1 MAENGSVWMNL
12 LMDYMDKTHLEKINE
27 IFTKYEEKIFATNY
41 NFDEIKNLL
50 KQYIPEMLDSDY
62 KILENRLNNI
72 RQTVL
77 DKIREAENINLSAAD
92 FQDDFSSI
100 TEVNVVEKRE
110 KLLKAIESDITHDS
124 PVGTEMFKEKN
135 DAFYEHRSPYY
146 APTVN
151 VSLFGDLLG
160 LKKFIDTDIN
170 DKSWEGY
177 IKERVKVI
185 KFPIDSNI
193 KVLEF
198 GLHFTQNVYNITNNY
213 DQIQKTNR
221 DYTGRIYLSNLLE
234 EDKQIECR
242 LIIYNADN
250 DPWRKTD
257 NTIGPE
263 FYFKCFRKDGFIYLF
278 CDQIEIF
285 RVFGVWKKT
294 SNQNPNGLGATYTQ
308 MTSFESP
315 DVYDEH
321 MDNTNADLPGRGQK
335 LGLEKNISV
344 SWGGSV
350 VSRTKTVNN
359 ININSRMQ
367 PQKAS
372 IATRD
377 GVDLEALLGDIDGP
391 KRYKNFSNFDL
402 FVRNRTYQARIDKQ
416 KALRYLGEKQIW
428 PLDSISDADLRV
440 YVAFQGRLKS
450 NVPSIYQQT
459 NHLNAAVIVSINKT
473 TKPEDNWDIDEL
485 LDVSSDV
492 VAFELP
498 YIYTSETISYNPV
511 TGYNGYLLPSKAEKK
526 WQYIEG
532 QRQALIHTL
541 DVRGRTG
548 KPISRQFVNY
558 PCSVMLHSSYEKEGQ
573 TPQTHEQYHYVPIL
587 MEYSMIRKPLRIYD
601 FEVVQANNS
610 HVDYSF
616 RWDNIYTKTKCKL
629 EIILEQTPENNGWV
643 NTFTADNNRLLI
655 FSRDVIGS
663 GTFVLTVDTPTP
675 NNIIKLD
682 SLPNSDKFYEDE
694 DKTGNRKY
702 RIQPATTGTI
712 PRGNVHI
719 VAKVENFYN
728 LPVQKEIL
736 LTCKSYSKLKIT
748 NLIDHTGIKLS
759 AKNTDENQKHSQ
771 KIDIEFN
778 SFTFEYKIKDLDIIE
793 FNKETRTIKG
803 LKPGW
808 TIITFSAKE
817 DGFYYESK
825 YHLPVLVVEDLP
837 LTQPAD
843 RAVELNKEEINQ
855 YINPYLTDEERYDIS
870 FNPKETDWDVELQQI
885 DEIEIDTEEDYK
897 KYTIRHLF
905 EGKHL
910 IDKRYNYLL
919 GFFDHYNITVEKS
932 ESTATNPN
940 LPGNGQVIIEEYMKW
955 TPSTIEMINDRLF
968 VYFVKTDKTSYY
980 KKPIGGFEKSFFPYE
995 EMLENYLF
1003 LNGRKIDV
1011 TAYPEY
1017 EGLYNAY
1024 KEAKYITEEGEA
1036 VDTYLDLDIPET
1048 TNENPLVINRYQSQ
1062 DIIVT
1067 SNANDFTITNDPTNA
1082 NFVTNA
1088 KLTDGRFGFKLTGA
1102 NLGSQKIRISATST
1116 AGKTVTK
1123 DIFVKCVEEKLT
1135 QLYSGTNHLVINA
1148 VNGGANSKT
1157 VHIFTDAEYTGSNGN
1172 VFNVTGQTNGVTISE
1187 WKDNGLSLKKG
1198 EDDKFLRDVS
1208 FKIYYPF
1215 NAGHAFPQKQNLVV
1229 HVTNNVDRRK
1239 VKTISQELRITKET
1253 PSFAFVTKKTLL
1265 EVLTCD
1271 SNIYSYPEEL
1281 TIGEEIDIWIV
1292 ENINTDNREYLYPVT
1307 AEAGNE
1313 AALQVKKHTDIS
1325 FSLLAKQKGF
1335 NTVTW
1340 KLTKDDVVY
1349 KKTLQFRCKELTEL
1363 TTDLESESID
1373 LWPAK
1378 NTTIEVTTN
1387 ANDFTAEVQD
1397 TTKAT
1402 VVKVNNQLSITSL
1415 DVGSTNLIIKAHA
1428 DDAIQNTLTIPIN
1441 VTAVPNTR
1449 LEVDAT
1455 ELTLDL
1461 GFNQR
1466 LTIDTEAEEWE
1477 YEILSGVDYLNLVKI
1492 NDTTLVVQA
1501 VDIGESRIKI
1511 KAQHGELVESSVEI
1525 PVTVKYVTTELSI
1538 GNRTEYEILKDETLV
1553 FEIQT
1558 NADDFTY
1565 IEDTELVETPEPEA
1579 PAEGGDPNQTE
1590 QRPEQEIKK
1599 KRLKFTKGREKLTV
1613 QGINPGN
1620 QKFSISAK
1628 ALNGETKTIE
1638 VTIDV
1643 FEETTTFEISPES
1656 TKRRL
1661 KLGETQ
1667 IFTINNSASDYTVI
1681 IPEEVKD
1688 CLTYDK
1694 SKHLLTCT
1702 KVCDTTLTF
1711 EAKEDGKKKI
1721 VKEVKV
1727 SANYPFAELNLTE
1740 DQIKTRVENLD
1751 QIFIELHNNRK
1762 NREEYNKTIDKLKN
1776 SFPEAEFTVDE
1787 ESVPAFQLSENTKA
1801 TLETYKTNVPTLDV
1815 YNNEIQTYY
1824 DAMPRSLNLSVDEI
1838 TLKNINVL
1846 ADSSLY
1852 INNPAECTSVKKHND
1867 QLDTL
1872 LKNTTKW
1879 RFVDHSYKSDVFQ
1892 RMYDSYFTIVGPRD
1906 REDPAQMSAEDLLA
1920 LLESFNTSLTKLRN
1934 NHRDYFTLKNY
1945 SEFKN
1950 IAVANNYM
1958 ISPIVMLKGE
1968 ILDEDGNPPDQL
1980 SGKSVATFDTTPWV
1994 EKDYISEI
2002 TMTNSNPDVVDVE
2015 VAENLKSVTFTHKN
2029 NGKGESDVELTLKR
2043 VVEIHPTEL
2052 TVDKD
2057 KLEFTLIA
2065 PPKKEE
2071 TVTPEEGDPSQ
2082 DGTEQPDGGDV
2093 DVSPQIETDPVD
2105 QVPTEEE
2112 AVVQESQTITFTTN
2126 APTFTIEAEDPEQGI
2141 VDIVIDTE
2149 NPDVKAAK
2157 ITPIKEGTIKLIA
2170 KATAVSE
2177 IPTTSYK
2184 EATVEINITVN
2195 PPVEEVVPPAPEVP
2209 VPDPSLP
2216 EGGDQ
2221 TEQIPDQGTDAV
2233 SPDKGETE
2241 EGEPTPQADE
2251 NLDAGPT
2258 VDVDPDAGTEETPEV
2273 PEEPESKVETVE
2285 YTQTINIRVI
2295 CLQDIN
2301 TKLVFEELFNK
2312 DNKFTLYKYDSSEIP
2327 TNDEALKLQRAH
2339 EIMGVSI
2346 YNVMTLEHL
2355 MKIIWDEYL
2364 DKDKLNPQYTTGT
2377 SSWSIYK
2384 LLPDVTLDVDETKTE
2399 EELKDIAYDKVLL
2412 DSDTT
2417 SAALRA
2423 VAEWNKAL
2431 LNNLNT
2437 YCQNVANKDEF
2448 LKENVLYKSADNGAS
2463 GIDKEGKEHN
2473 LTLVTSIVNRYKNEF
2488 TNASEIKYT
2497 GKLYHILATGT
2508 WDPVIVKKNRHQL
2521 MCIEICFKNLFPKH
2535 TEFKLLD
2542 SKDMKK
2548 INTKKIY
2555 ANEVWFDH
2563 DDLGEDILPFGLDPD
2578 YETPEKQ
2585 LSVGLDLQ
2593 SVLDYIYLKYSGD
2606 DKVSLLDTRKKY
2618 RINMRYRASDFYYDV
2633 GGADNNKKNV
2643 MVAVTRLIKSLLH
2656 KNNDQT
2662 QNETKF
2668 TADIFD
2674 KLNTNP
2680 QATDIYFEDNYRIGV
2695 NTVGDLITW
2704 MNNNK
2709 DLDFKYPYMDS
2720 RNIQAY
2726 RLDPRYIDTPEG
2738 EKIYDTNGRKCFYSE
2753 PLIEAT
2759 RKNRGIL
2766 TYPKIK
2772 WFYSEEDVLP
2782 FGIDIEDGG
2791 WVSKKSYDST
2801 VAFLFTNTDPH
2812 HIYRSTDGFNWQKL
2826 QVRQKGVDLWMDENS
2841 YFEDLQVN
2849 HDGSF
2854 VVLLDAQGRCYYS
2867 VNMPRA
2873 GEEEEN
2879 QVYEFREM
2887 TDASYNT
2894 NGARFSFML
2903 PLTKYW
2909 QDKGGYGIGVAYDGH
2924 QVLWRDNMKHIVTHL
2939 ATSDTQT
2946 YPRMFNT
2953 TMLMAPNFTFD
2964 LKSINSYDSV
2974 GTRHMTVCRSDA
2986 YNILHDPVNQP
2997 LIDGNNNL
3005 VDTIYNRSTE
3015 NVPINRFGIDFELL
3029 LSLSDTSVFSTD
3041 YDFEILN
3048 RGEVLELTPTNEKDK
3063 TTFEIKSSD
3072 AGIIQLDGFDY
3083 SASKKNMTGPYVIKK
3098 QFMNFYVDPSY
3109 TLNRIVSKTPEEL
3122 KSSIKEYILNR
3133 ISMSGWSNAL
3143 VMMEMT
3149 VIFDFPVDDSRRT
3162 EIDKSR
3168 KMYHK
3173 NFFSGEP
3180 TTKTWSYT
3188 NQIAVDGLEFNMLG
3202 VYDKDEAKTR
3212 FVRYYKN
3219 LARFR
3224 NQMTNVLFTMD
3235 NLKEFYNLDTD
3246 ILKKVFFTEDNKIK
3260 LSELVHDPFVNLDE
3274 SNILKYPTI
3283 VNVTIYPTDVQ
3294 SFVNFRQKINRDLFN
3309 KYEKDGDIITT
3320 KTDVLFNKEEE

>member
-100 TEVNVVEKRE
+100 TEVNVIEKRE

-198 GLHFTQNVYNITNNY
+198 GLHFTQNVYNIANNY

-285 RVFGVWKKT
+285 RVFGVWKKD
-294 SNQNPNGLGATYTQ
+294 SNVSPNGLGATYTQ
-308 MTSFESP
+308 NTSYESP

-344 SWGGSV
+344 AWYGSV
-350 VSRTKTVNN
+350 VPRTKSVNN

-372 IATRD
+372 IATRN
-377 GVDLEALLGDIDGP
+377 GVDLESHLGDTFGP
-391 KRYKNFSNFDL
+391 EEYKNFSNFDL

-416 KALRYLGEKQIW
+416 KATRYLGEKQIW

-440 YVAFQGRLKS
+440 YTAFQGRLKS
-450 NVPSIYQQT
+450 NVPSIYHQT
-459 NHLNAAVIVSINKT
+459 TNLPAAVIVSINKST
-473 TKPEDNWDIDEL
+473 RPEDNWDIDEL

-511 TGYNGYLLPSKAEKK
+511 TGYDRYFLPSKAEKK
-526 WQYIEG
+526 WQFIKG

-548 KPISRQFVNY
+548 KPISRQFINY

-587 MEYSMIRKPLRIYD
+587 MEYSTVRKPLRIYD

-610 HVDYSF
+610 HVDYAF

-629 EIILEQTPENNGWV
+629 EIALEQTPENNGWV

-663 GTFVLTVDTPTP
+663 GTFVLSVDTPTP

-682 SLPNSDKFYEDE
+682 TLPNSDKFYEDE
-694 DKTGNRKY
+694 EKTGNRKY
-702 RIQPATTGTI
+702 RIQPATTGTV

-759 AKNTDENQKHSQ
+759 ANNTDPNQKHSQ

-808 TIITFSAKE
+808 TIITFSTQE
-817 DGFYYESK
+817 DGFYYKSE
-825 YHLPVLVVEDLP
+825 YHLPVLVVEE
-837 LTQPAD
+837 LTLSLQTPD
-843 RAVELNKEEINQ
+843 RAIELDREEMSQ

-870 FNPKETDWDVELQQI
+870 FNPTETDWDVELQQI
-885 DEIEIDTEEDYK
+885 DEIEIDTEEDFK

-919 GFFDHYNITVEKS
+919 GFFDHVNVTVEKS
-932 ESTATNPN
+932 DSTTSNPK
-940 LPGNGQVIIEEYMKW
+940 LPGLGQIIFEEYMKW
-955 TPSTIEMINDRLF
+955 VPSTIEMIGKRLF

-1048 TNENPLVINRYQSQ
+1048 TNEDPLVINRYQFQ
-1062 DIIVT
+1062 DIIID
-1067 SNANDFTITNDPTNA
+1067 SNANDFTITNDPANA

-1102 NLGSQKIRISATST
+1102 NIGSQKVKISATST

-1123 DIFVKCVEEKLT
+1123 DIFVKCVEEAST
-1135 QLYSGTNHLVINA
+1135 YIDNHLEQVLINA
-1148 VNGGANSKT
+1148 VNGGANYKI
-1157 VHIFTDAEYTGSNGN
+1157 VHFFTDAEYTGSNGN
-1172 VFNVTGQTNGVTISE
+1172 TFTASGQTNGVTISE
-1187 WKDNGLSLKKG
+1187 WKDNGPILKKG
-1198 EDDKFLRDVS
+1198 PNGEELRDIS
-1208 FKIYYPF
+1208 FKVYYPF
-1215 NAGHAFPQKQNLVV
+1215 NAGHTFPQKQNITITVKNEVAKKKQNSYVV
-1229 HVTNNVDRRK
+1229 DLN
-1239 VKTISQELRITKET
+1239 ITKET
-1253 PSFAFVTKKTLL
+1253 PSFGFLSPGNYVTNIQ
-1265 EVLTCD
+1265 TCD
-1271 SNIYSYPEEL
+1271 ENIYSWPNDLQIGKQQIVYFVDSMNSNNGLTEEEYDYHMEITAVKPEAIQVTKTEPWEVVL
-1281 TIGEEIDIWIV
+1281 TP
-1292 ENINTDNREYLYPVT
+1292 L
-1307 AEAGNE
+1307 
-1313 AALQVKKHTDIS
+1313 
-1325 FSLLAKQKGF
+1325 QKGF

-1340 KLTKDDVVY
+1340 KLTKDDIVY

-1363 TTDLESESID
+1363 TTDLEGDSIN

-1387 ANDFTAEVQD
+1387 ANDFTAEVED
-1397 TTKAT
+1397 TSKAT

-1477 YEILSGVDYLNLVKI
+1477 YEILSGADYLNLVKT

-1579 PAEGGDPNQTE
+1579 PTEGEDTDQVE
-1590 QRPEQEIKK
+1590 QQPEQEIKK
-1599 KRLKFTKGREKLTV
+1599 KRLKFTKGRGKLTV

-1620 QKFSISAK
+1620 QKFSISAT
-1628 ALNGETKTIE
+1628 ALNGDTKTIE

-1643 FEETTTFEISPES
+1643 FEETTTFEITPES

-1740 DQIKTRVENLD
+1740 DQLKTRVENLD
-1751 QIFIELHNNRK
+1751 QIFIELHKNK
-1762 NREEYNKTIDKLKN
+1762 TNREEYNKTIDKLKN

-1815 YNNEIQTYY
+1815 YNNEIQEYY
-1824 DAMPRSLNLSVDEI
+1824 NAMPRSLNLILDDK
-1838 TLKNINVL
+1838 TLARIHAVQTRNTNL
-1846 ADSSLY
+1846 QNTSY
-1852 INNPAECTSVKKHND
+1852 INTVRRHNLELNLLLTSD
-1867 QLDTL
+1867 ESWD
-1872 LKNTTKW
+1872 W
-1879 RFVDHSYKSDVFQ
+1879 VDGSYKTDVYQ
-1892 RMYDSYFTIVGPRD
+1892 RMGNCKVGLKTKTIGDSPS
-1906 REDPAQMSAEDLLA
+1906 EEELLIHRQSLNA
-1920 LLESFNTSLTKLRN
+1920 HLTKLRD
-1934 NHRDYFTLKNY
+1934 NHRNYFTLKNY
-1945 SEFKN
+1945 TEFKSN
-1950 IAVANNYM
+1950 VIANNYAL
-1958 ISPIVMLKGE
+1958 SPIVMLKGE
-1968 ILDEDGNPPDQL
+1968 ILDEEGNPPEKL
-1980 SGKSVATFDTTPWV
+1980 SGKSVRTFDTTPWV
-1994 EKDYISEI
+1994 DKDYISEI

-2015 VAENLKSVTFTHKN
+2015 VAENLKSITFTHKN

-2071 TVTPEEGDPSQ
+2071 TVTPEEGNPNP
-2082 DGTEQPDGGDV
+2082 DGTEQPDG
-2093 DVSPQIETDPVD
+2093 SDPVD
-2105 QVPTEEE
+2105 QVPAEEE
-2112 AVVQESQTITFTTN
+2112 TVVQESQTITFTTN

-2209 VPDPSLP
+2209 TPDPSLP

-2221 TEQIPDQGTDAV
+2221 TEQIPDQG
-2233 SPDKGETE
+2233 ETK

-2251 NLDAGPT
+2251 SLDGGPT
-2258 VDVDPDAGTEETPEV
+2258 VDVDPDGGTEETPEV

-2285 YTQTINIRVI
+2285 YTQTVNVRVM
-2295 CLQDIN
+2295 CLEDTN
-2301 TKLVFEELFNK
+2301 SKLVFDELFNK
-2312 DNKFTLYKYDSSEIP
+2312 DKKFTLYKFDNSEA
-2327 TNDEALKLQRAH
+2327 TEDYVMNYNTVVLDNL
-2339 EIMGVSI
+2339 MSI
-2346 YNVMTLEHL
+2346 
-2355 MKIIWDEYL
+2355 IDEYIL
-2364 DKDKLNPQYTTGT
+2364 DIRVPEYGRWKGQWP
-2377 SSWSIYK
+2377 IYM
-2384 LLPDVTLDVDETKTE
+2384 LRPDVTLDVDETKTE
-2399 EELKDIAYDKVLL
+2399 EELLYEAYEKVQLSTL
-2412 DSDTT
+2412 PEHIKKVYE
-2417 SAALRA
+2417 R
-2423 VAEWNKAL
+2423 NKATIKSI
-2431 LNNLNT
+2431 NDF
-2437 YCQNVANKDEF
+2437 CQNVANKDNF
-2448 LKENVLYKSADNGAS
+2448 LKENTLYRCVGFDATTNIPDSWAR
-2463 GIDKEGKEHN
+2463 EHN
-2473 LTLVTSIVNRYKNEF
+2473 LTLVNNVINRYKNEF

-2508 WDPVIVKKNRHQL
+2508 WDPIRVKKNRHQL

-2548 INTKKIY
+2548 INTKKVY

-2606 DKVSLLDTRKKY
+2606 DRVSLLDTSKKY
-2618 RINMRYRASDFYYDV
+2618 RVNMKYRASDFTYDV
-2633 GGADNNKKNV
+2633 GGNDNNKKNV

-2656 KNNDQT
+2656 NNNDQT
-2662 QNETKF
+2662 KNETKF
-2668 TADIFD
+2668 TADIFE
-2674 KLNTNP
+2674 KLTNG

-2709 DLDFKYPYMDS
+2709 DVDFKYPYMDS

-2753 PLIEAT
+2753 DLEEAS
-2759 RKNRGIL
+2759 RANRGIL
-2766 TYPKIK
+2766 TYPKVK
-2772 WFYSEEDVLP
+2772 WFYSDEDVLP

-2791 WVSKKSYDST
+2791 WVSKKSYDSS

-2894 NGARFSFML
+2894 SGARFSFMI

-2909 QDKGGYGIGVAYDGH
+2909 QDKGGYGIGVAHDGH
-2924 QVLWRDNMKHIVTHL
+2924 PVLWRDNMKHIVTHL
-2939 ATSDTQT
+2939 ATADTQT

-2953 TMLMAPNFTFD
+2953 TMTMAPNFTFD

-2986 YNILHDPVNQP
+2986 YNILHDSVNQP

-3005 VDTIYNRSTE
+3005 VDTIYSRSTE
-3015 NVPINRFGIDFELL
+3015 NIPINRFGIDFELL

-3048 RGEVLELTPTNEKDK
+3048 RGEVLELTPTNEKDN

-3072 AGIIQLDGFDY
+3072 AGLIQLDGFDY
-3083 SASKKNMTGPYVIKK
+3083 SASKVNMTGPYVIKK
-3098 QFMNFYVDPSY
+3098 QFMNFYVNPSY

-3122 KSSIKEYILNR
+3122 KSSIKEYILHR
-3133 ISMSGWSNAL
+3133 ITMSGWSNAL

-3162 EIDKSR
+3162 EIDKAR

-3188 NQIAVDGLEFNMLG
+3188 NQVAVDGLEFNMLG

-3260 LSELVHDPFVNLDE
+3260 LSELVYDPFVNLDE

>member
-100 TEVNVVEKRE
+100 TEVNVIEKRE

-285 RVFGVWKKT
+285 RVFGVWKKI
-294 SNQNPNGLGATYTQ
+294 SNLNPNYLGATYTQ
-308 MTSFESP
+308 ITSYESP

-344 SWGGSV
+344 AWGGSV

-359 ININSRMQ
+359 VALNGRMQ
-367 PQKAS
+367 SYKTS
-372 IATRD
+372 IAMRD
-377 GVDLEALLGDIDGP
+377 HVDLASMLGSSFSNDF
-391 KRYKNFSNFDL
+391 YSHFSNFDL
-402 FVRNRTYQARIDKQ
+402 FVRNRNYQSKLDNLTCLRFVKNMYPKLFPDELIRIYSTYQGHFFFTTDSNSNNNWNTKNASIILSMQ
-416 KALRYLGEKQIW
+416 K
-428 PLDSISDADLRV
+428 DLTSG
-440 YVAFQGRLKS
+440 Q
-450 NVPSIYQQT
+450 
-459 NHLNAAVIVSINKT
+459 
-473 TKPEDNWDIDEL
+473 EWDIDEML
-485 LDVSSDV
+485 NVNSTVLGW
-492 VAFELP
+492 EMP
-498 YIYTSETISYNPV
+498 YIYTSETISYNPI
-511 TGYNGYLLPSKAEKK
+511 TIYNVYKLPSKAEKK
-526 WQYIEG
+526 WQYI
-532 QRQALIHTL
+532 QNQKQILIMNSNLLAHSKTL
-541 DVRGRTG
+541 NGRSQTNG
-548 KPISRQFVNY
+548 FVNY
-558 PCSVMLHSSYEKEGQ
+558 PCSVYISNKYEN
-573 TPQTHEQYHYVPIL
+573 QTHEQYHYSPIL
-587 MEYSMIRKPLRIYD
+587 LSYSNYRLPLRTYD

-610 HVDYSF
+610 YVDYAWFWS
-616 RWDNIYTKTKCKL
+616 NKHTKVKCKL
-629 EIILEQTPENNGWV
+629 DISLDYVSKTGGFVNDRFVDESDENLILTLTTFPKTTGW
-643 NTFTADNNRLLI
+643 DP
-655 FSRDVIGS
+655 
-663 GTFVLTVDTPTP
+663 VLTVSNPTP
-675 NNIIKLD
+675 SNLIQLVKINKGEPL
-682 SLPNSDKFYEDE
+682 YEDY
-694 DKTGNRKY
+694 D
-702 RIQPATTGTI
+702 TTGIVKYKIKASSGVI
-712 PRGNVHI
+712 PKGNIHVS
-719 VAKVENFYN
+719 VKGEDFYL

-736 LTCKSYSKLKIT
+736 LTCKAYSKLVVG
-748 NLIDHTGIKLS
+748 NVGSNNAIKLS
-759 AKNTDENQKHSQ
+759 ANSAQGQKNTQ
-771 KIDIEFN
+771 KIDIQFN
-778 SFTFEYKIKDLDIIE
+778 AFTYEYEIRDLDIIE
-793 FNKETRTIKG
+793 FNKETKTIKG
-803 LKPGW
+803 LKAGE
-808 TIITFSAKE
+808 TILTLSAQE
-817 DGFYYESK
+817 DGNYIRSK
-825 YHLPVLVVEDLP
+825 ILICVKVVDNLAYTNENPVVLERD
-837 LTQPAD
+837 
-843 RAVELNKEEINQ
+843 ELDPFEFKTI
-855 YINPYLTDEERYDIS
+855 EERYD
-870 FNPKETDWDVELQQI
+870 FNFRPQENYWKAELQQI
-885 DEIEIDTEEDYK
+885 DEIEIDVEENDKIYHVD
-897 KYTIRHLF
+897 RLF
-905 EGKHL
+905 EGNQL

-919 GFFDHYNITVEKS
+919 ARFDSSSKTREHPGSQGVDADRPK
-932 ESTATNPN
+932 
-940 LPGNGQVIIEEYMKW
+940 LPGDGQIIIEEYMKW
-955 TPSTIEMINDRLF
+955 VPSTIEMIGKRLF

-1048 TNENPLVINRYQSQ
+1048 TNEDPLVINRHQFQ
-1062 DIIVT
+1062 DIIID
-1067 SNANDFTITNDPTNA
+1067 SNANDFTITNDPANA

-1102 NLGSQKIRISATST
+1102 NIGSQKVKISATST

-1198 EDDKFLRDVS
+1198 ENDEFLRDIS

-1215 NAGHAFPQKQNLVV
+1215 NASHAFPQKQNLVV
-1229 HVTNNVDRRK
+1229 HVTNNVGKRK

-1281 TIGEEIDIWIV
+1281 TIGERIDIWMV

-1307 AEAGNE
+1307 AEAGN
-1313 AALQVKKHTDIS
+1313 ADALQVTKHTDIS

-1340 KLTKDDVVY
+1340 KLTKDDIVY

-1363 TTDLESESID
+1363 TTDLEGDSID

-1387 ANDFTAEVQD
+1387 ANDFTAEVED

-1477 YEILSGVDYLNLVKI
+1477 YEILSGADYLNLVKT

-1565 IEDTELVETPEPEA
+1565 IEDTELVETPEPEPEA
-1579 PAEGGDPNQTE
+1579 PTEGEDTDQVE
-1590 QRPEQEIKK
+1590 QQPEQEIKK
-1599 KRLKFTKGREKLTV
+1599 KRLKFTKGRGKLTV

-1620 QKFSISAK
+1620 QKFSISAT
-1628 ALNGETKTIE
+1628 ALNGDTKTIE

-1643 FEETTTFEISPES
+1643 FEETTTFEITPES

-1740 DQIKTRVENLD
+1740 DQLKTRVENLD
-1751 QIFIELHNNRK
+1751 QIFIELHKNK
-1762 NREEYNKTIDKLKN
+1762 TNREEYNKTIDKLKN

-1815 YNNEIQTYY
+1815 YNNEIQEYY
-1824 DAMPRSLNLSVDEI
+1824 NAMPRSLNLVLDDK
-1838 TLKNINVL
+1838 TLARIHAVQTRNTNL
-1846 ADSSLY
+1846 QNTSY
-1852 INNPAECTSVKKHND
+1852 INTVRRHNLELNLLLTSD
-1867 QLDTL
+1867 ESWD
-1872 LKNTTKW
+1872 W
-1879 RFVDHSYKSDVFQ
+1879 VDGSYKTDVYQ
-1892 RMYDSYFTIVGPRD
+1892 RMGNCKVGLKTKTIGDSPS
-1906 REDPAQMSAEDLLA
+1906 EEELLIHRQSLNA
-1920 LLESFNTSLTKLRN
+1920 HLTKLRD
-1934 NHRDYFTLKNY
+1934 NHRNYFTLKNY
-1945 SEFKN
+1945 TEFKSN
-1950 IAVANNYM
+1950 VIANNYAL
-1958 ISPIVMLKGE
+1958 SPIVMLKGE
-1968 ILDEDGNPPDQL
+1968 ILDEEGNPPEKL
-1980 SGKSVATFDTTPWV
+1980 SGKSVRTFDTTPWV
-1994 EKDYISEI
+1994 DKDYISEI

-2015 VAENLKSVTFTHKN
+2015 VAENLKSITFTHKN

-2071 TVTPEEGDPSQ
+2071 TVTPEEGNPNP
-2082 DGTEQPDGGDV
+2082 DGTEQPEGDV
-2093 DVSPQIETDPVD
+2093 PVD

-2112 AVVQESQTITFTTN
+2112 TVVQESQTIIFTTN

-2141 VDIVIDTE
+2141 VDILIDTE

-2209 VPDPSLP
+2209 TPDPSLP

-2221 TEQIPDQGTDAV
+2221 TEQIPDQG
-2233 SPDKGETE
+2233 ETK

-2251 NLDAGPT
+2251 SLDGGPT
-2258 VDVDPDAGTEETPEV
+2258 VDVDPDGGTEETPEV

-2285 YTQTINIRVI
+2285 YTQTVNVRVM
-2295 CLQDIN
+2295 CLEDTN
-2301 TKLVFEELFNK
+2301 SKLVFDELFNK
-2312 DNKFTLYKYDSSEIP
+2312 DKKFTLYKFDNSEA
-2327 TNDEALKLQRAH
+2327 TEDYVMNYNTVVLDNL
-2339 EIMGVSI
+2339 MSI
-2346 YNVMTLEHL
+2346 
-2355 MKIIWDEYL
+2355 IDEYIL
-2364 DKDKLNPQYTTGT
+2364 DIRVPEYGRWKGQWP
-2377 SSWSIYK
+2377 IYM
-2384 LLPDVTLDVDETKTE
+2384 LRPDVTLDVDETKTE
-2399 EELKDIAYDKVLL
+2399 EELLYEAYEKVQLSTL
-2412 DSDTT
+2412 PEHIKKVYE
-2417 SAALRA
+2417 R
-2423 VAEWNKAL
+2423 NKATIKSI
-2431 LNNLNT
+2431 NDF
-2437 YCQNVANKDEF
+2437 CQNVANKDNF
-2448 LKENVLYKSADNGAS
+2448 LKENTLYRCVGFDATTNIPDSWAR
-2463 GIDKEGKEHN
+2463 EHN
-2473 LTLVTSIVNRYKNEF
+2473 LTLVNNVINRYKNEF

-2508 WDPVIVKKNRHQL
+2508 WDPIIVKKNRHQL

-2548 INTKKIY
+2548 INTKKVY

-2606 DKVSLLDTRKKY
+2606 DRVSLLDTSKKY
-2618 RINMRYRASDFYYDV
+2618 RVNMKYRASDFTYDV
-2633 GGADNNKKNV
+2633 GGTDNNKKNV

-2656 KNNDQT
+2656 NNNDQT
-2662 QNETKF
+2662 KNETKF
-2668 TADIFD
+2668 TADIFE
-2674 KLNTNP
+2674 KLTNG

-2704 MNNNK
+2704 MKNNK
-2709 DLDFKYPYMDS
+2709 DVDFKYPYMDS

-2753 PLIEAT
+2753 DLEEAS
-2759 RKNRGIL
+2759 RANRGIL
-2766 TYPKIK
+2766 TYPKVK
-2772 WFYSEEDVLP
+2772 WFYSDEDVLP

-2791 WVSKKSYDST
+2791 WVSKKSYDSS

-2826 QVRQKGVDLWMDENS
+2826 QVRQKGVDLWIDENS

-2887 TDASYNT
+2887 TDASHNT
-2894 NGARFSFML
+2894 SGARFSFMI

-2909 QDKGGYGIGVAYDGH
+2909 QDKGGYGIGVAHDGH
-2924 QVLWRDNMKHIVTHL
+2924 PVLWRDNMKHIVTHL
-2939 ATSDTQT
+2939 ATADTQT

-2953 TMLMAPNFTFD
+2953 TMTMAPNFTFD

-2986 YNILHDPVNQP
+2986 YKILHDSVNQP

-3005 VDTIYNRSTE
+3005 VDTIYSRSTE
-3015 NVPINRFGIDFELL
+3015 NIPINRFGIDFELL

-3048 RGEVLELTPTNEKDK
+3048 RGEVLELTPTNEKDN

-3072 AGIIQLDGFDY
+3072 AGLIQLDGFDY
-3083 SASKKNMTGPYVIKK
+3083 SASKVNMTGPYVIKK
-3098 QFMNFYVDPSY
+3098 QFMNFYVNPSY

-3122 KSSIKEYILNR
+3122 KSSIKEYILHR
-3133 ISMSGWSNAL
+3133 ITMSGWSNAL

-3162 EIDKSR
+3162 EIDKAR

-3188 NQIAVDGLEFNMLG
+3188 NQVAVDGLEFNMLG

-3260 LSELVHDPFVNLDE
+3260 LSELVYDPFVNLDE